1 MIELNT
7 IYNMDCLEGMK
18 NLPDNSIDLI
28 LCDLP
33 YNMTSIS
40 LDCLIPFDKLWEQ
53 YNRIIKPNG
62 NIVLFSASLFT
73 LNLIQSNIK
82 NFRYKLIW
90 KKMFQPV
97 WQALNTDL

>member
-1 MIELNT
+1 MYHSNMIKELNT

-40 LDCLIPFDKLWEQ
+40 WDCLIPFDKLWEQ
-53 YNRIIKPNG
+53 YKRIIRKYRC
-62 NIVLFSASLFT
+62 IS
-73 LNLIQSNIK
+73 
-82 NFRYKLIW
+82 RW
-90 KKMFQPV
+90 KI
-97 WQALNTDL
+97 